1 MNTLGQLAA
10 IIAISFAAAEVT
22 FLVKGPPVRTFLCDP
37 AALKPDEICLE
48 QIPKDTK
55 ILWVDARPRKK
66 WEKSGLPG
74 SVLWN
79 LDPTENNQK
88 FEAEIVPQILE
99 TSRVIVYCGDEN
111 CGLSREVAKRIRA
124 LDLGPEVLVLRGGWQ
139 ALVDAG
145 RIKDSNPKF

>member
-10 IIAISFAAAEVT
+10 IIAISFAAAGVT
-22 FLVKGPPVRTFLCDP
+22 YLVKGPPVRAFLCDP
-37 AALKPDEICLE
+37 ATLKPDEICLE
-48 QIPKDTK
+48 QIPKDAK
-55 ILWVDARPRKK
+55 ILWVDARPREK

-79 LDPTENNQK
+79 LDPTEDNQK
-88 FEAEIVPQILE
+88 FEAEIVSQILE
-99 TSRVIVYCGDEN
+99 MSRVIVYCGDEN

-124 LDLGPEVLVLRGGWQ
+124 LDLGPEISVLRGGWQ